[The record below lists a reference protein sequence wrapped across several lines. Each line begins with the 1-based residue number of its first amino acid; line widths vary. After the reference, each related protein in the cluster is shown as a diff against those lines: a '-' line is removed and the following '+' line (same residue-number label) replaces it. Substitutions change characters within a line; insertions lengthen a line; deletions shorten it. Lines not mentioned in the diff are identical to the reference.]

1 MQTRR
6 KRATRVAAKA
16 TKPQPKQTKATK
28 RKSQNVKAK
37 GDSVPVAKR
46 ARHAGVSEDE
56 LEANDITSSAVEE
69 DVKNK
74 ETTSKEIQTE
84 VSGNDM
90 GQSNQSN
97 TLSKS
102 KRKRRRS
109 STKGRRKAKR
119 KPSILGTIFSPV
131 YKFFGQAV
139 DEESD
144 KDTSSSSTDEL
155 EEQVPEVSST
165 TDELPAVEEQK
176 HVESTT
182 TQSKDDS
189 GMLTA
194 LEEPS
199 SSPTPVD
206 QQENSTDEAQD
217 STVDLSYLQP
227 AAVTTTANYDPDW
240 EVFDPFYFIKHLPPL
255 SDEQRCRQPALPLK
269 TRSSPELSLV
279 LDLDETLVHCSL
291 TELHDADLT
300 FSVLF
305 QGVMYQVY
313 VRTRPDF
320 SEFLERMSKFYEII
334 LFTAS
339 KKVYANKLLNM
350 LDGEKKLVK
359 HRLFREHCVCV
370 QGNYIKDLNILG
382 RDLSK
387 TVIVDNSPQ
396 AFAYQLSNGIPI
408 LSWFSDKT
416 DRELLKLAPFLE
428 SLAATGG
435 DVRPKVKQ
443 KFRLHELLPP

>member
-6 KRATRVAAKA
+6 KRPTREVAKVS
-16 TKPQPKQTKATK
+16 KQPPKSVK
-28 RKSQNVKAK
+28 RKSQVKCCVKPPPTKKAK
-37 GDSVPVAKR
+37 KTKPNQDQGEFVEENEKTVFAELVNGEKCDPVDSQLPNETAQID
-46 ARHAGVSEDE
+46 APDG
-56 LEANDITSSAVEE
+56 TSSV
-69 DVKNK
+69 
-74 ETTSKEIQTE
+74 
-84 VSGNDM
+84 
-90 GQSNQSN
+90 
-97 TLSKS
+97 KS
-102 KRKRRRS
+102 KRRRRKS
-109 STKGRRKAKR
+109 STRPRKAKR
-119 KPSILGTIFSPV
+119 SPSLFSPS
-131 YKFFGQAV
+131 YKIPNQAT
-139 DEESD
+139 EEENNA
-144 KDTSSSSTDEL
+144 DTKVGATDIL

-165 TDELPAVEEQK
+165 TDGLDTIDEQP
-176 HVESTT
+176 VTDAI
-182 TQSKDDS
+182 SKEDS
-189 GMLTA
+189 GMLSA

-199 SSPTPVD
+199 LNPPGIHQGVNAD
-206 QQENSTDEAQD
+206 DGN
-217 STVDLSYLQP
+217 VPDLSYLQP
-227 AAVTTTANYDPDW
+227 VVINNTANYDPDW

-255 SDEQRCRQPALPLK
+255 TEDQRCRQPALPLK

-291 TELHDADLT
+291 TELPDADLT

-305 QGVMYQVY
+305 QGILYQVY

-408 LSWFSDKT
+408 LSWFSDKA

-428 SLAATGG
+428 SLAISGG

>member
-6 KRATRVAAKA
+6 KRPARETVKVS
-16 TKPQPKQTKATK
+16 KPPSKPGK
-28 RKSQNVKAK
+28 RKAQVKSSVKPPPTKKAK
-37 GDSVPVAKR
+37 KSKPNQA
-46 ARHAGVSEDE
+46 E
-56 LEANDITSSAVEE
+56 VEK
-69 DVKNK
+69 D
-74 ETTSKEIQTE
+74 ETTYDAVVNDEVNDEIDSKLPDPIAKIDALNGAA
-84 VSGNDM
+84 V
-90 GQSNQSN
+90 
-97 TLSKS
+97 KP
-102 KRKRRRS
+102 KRRRRKS
-109 STKGRRKAKR
+109 SIRPRKAKR
-119 KPSILGTIFSPV
+119 SPSLFSPS
-131 YKFFGQAV
+131 YKIPSQTA
-139 DEESD
+139 EEENDTKTKSD
-144 KDTSSSSTDEL
+144 DTNVL

-165 TDELPAVEEQK
+165 TDGLDTIDEQPVVDAISKEE
-176 HVESTT
+176 
-182 TQSKDDS
+182 S
-189 GMLTA
+189 GMLSA

-199 SSPTPVD
+199 SVPHTV
-206 QQENSTDEAQD
+206 QQGINTDD
-217 STVDLSYLQP
+217 GNVPDLSYLQP
-227 AAVTTTANYDPDW
+227 AVVNNSNYDPDW

-255 SDEQRCRQPALPLK
+255 TEDQRCRQPALPLK

-291 TELHDADLT
+291 TELPDADLT

-305 QGVMYQVY
+305 QGIMYQVY

-408 LSWFSDKT
+408 LSWFSDKS

-428 SLAATGG
+428 SLAVSGG

>member
-6 KRATRVAAKA
+6 KRSTRGA
-16 TKPQPKQTKATK
+16 TKSAKPTPKPTKGTK
-28 RKSQNVKAK
+28 RKLQNGKAN
-37 GDSVPVAKR
+37 GDATPLPKR
-46 ARHAGVSEDE
+46 LRHAGTSEEKPEID
-56 LEANDITSSAVEE
+56 AISSSAIDEE
-69 DVKNK
+69 IKNK
-74 ETTSKEIQTE
+74 ETKSKEIQTE
-84 VSGNDM
+84 VCGSDLGSSTQDNV
-90 GQSNQSN
+90 
-97 TLSKS
+97 TPKS
-102 KRKRRRS
+102 KRRRRKS
-109 STKGRRKAKR
+109 STRGRKKAKR

-144 KDTSSSSTDEL
+144 KDTSSSSTEEL

-165 TDELPAVEEQK
+165 TDELPSVEEEQ
-176 HVESTT
+176 VDST
-182 TQSKDDS
+182 SKNDDS
-189 GMLTA
+189 GMLSA
-194 LEEPS
+194 LEEPTSIPPTDIQVDNS
-199 SSPTPVD
+199 SEES
-206 QQENSTDEAQD
+206 QD

-227 AAVTTTANYDPDW
+227 AAVTSTANYDPDW

-255 SDEQRCRQPALPLK
+255 TDEQKCRQPALPLK

-320 SEFLERMSKFYEII
+320 NEFLERMSKFYEII

-408 LSWFSDKT
+408 LSWFSDKA
-416 DRELLKLAPFLE
+416 DCELLKLAPFLE
-428 SLAATGG
+428 SLATTGG

>member
-1 MQTRR
+1 MVMQTRR
-6 KRATRVAAKA
+6 KRHPQSQNGPAKA
-16 TKPQPKQTKATK
+16 SSPKSKKATVK
-28 RKSQNVKAK
+28 RKSQNQKCELGDEKSLAVPPLLKKSKLNPKKNNGIESISSSLKGSEQAK
-37 GDSVPVAKR
+37 
-46 ARHAGVSEDE
+46 
-56 LEANDITSSAVEE
+56 N
-69 DVKNK
+69 
-74 ETTSKEIQTE
+74 TTSKEIQTIVCGE
-84 VSGNDM
+84 DLKTTEKSSKPKKKVSRRK
-90 GQSNQSN
+90 
-97 TLSKS
+97 SKS
-102 KRKRRRS
+102 
-109 STKGRRKAKR
+109 GRRKSR

-131 YKFFGQAV
+131 YKFFSQAA
-139 DEESD
+139 DDESD
-144 KDTSSSSTDEL
+144 KETSSSSAEEL

-165 TDELPAVEEQK
+165 TDEPLPTEVPLADSSSQVEEG
-176 HVESTT
+176 
-182 TQSKDDS
+182 DS
-189 GMLTA
+189 GMLSA
-194 LEEPS
+194 LEEPTS
-199 SSPTPVD
+199 APQKGQDIESQD
-206 QQENSTDEAQD
+206 QT
-217 STVDLSYLQP
+217 TDLSYLQP
-227 AAVTTTANYDPDW
+227 VAVPNNNTYDPDW

-255 SDEQRCRQPALPLK
+255 TEEQRCRQPALPLK

-291 TELHDADLT
+291 TELDDADLT
-300 FSVLF
+300 FTVLF
-305 QGVMYQVY
+305 QGVMYKVY

-320 SEFLERMSKFYEII
+320 QEFLERMSKCYEII

-408 LSWFSDKT
+408 VSWFSDKL

-428 SLAATGG
+428 SLATSGG

>member
-1 MQTRR
+1 MQTRQKRRAWAGQAKSSRPAQKGTKAAVNR
-6 KRATRVAAKA
+6 KRKNAKLNGTVSDPLRMSTLQKKTRRSGMYEDDSAA
-16 TKPQPKQTKATK
+16 
-28 RKSQNVKAK
+28 V
-37 GDSVPVAKR
+37 
-46 ARHAGVSEDE
+46 H
-56 LEANDITSSAVEE
+56 ITSS
-69 DVKNK
+69 DNDMDK
-74 ETTSKEIQTE
+74 TRTQSKWIQTE
-84 VSGNDM
+84 VSGNDL
-90 GQSNQSN
+90 GSADGDGCSP
-97 TLSKS
+97 KS
-102 KRKRRRS
+102 KVGKKSPRKER
-109 STKGRRKAKR
+109 AKR

-131 YKFFGQAV
+131 YKFFGQSNE
-139 DEESD
+139 EESE
-144 KDTSSSSTDEL
+144 KNTSASSTAEL

-165 TDELPAVEEQK
+165 TDELPSSELQAAETSSQAEGGAGIL
-176 HVESTT
+176 S
-182 TQSKDDS
+182 
-189 GMLTA
+189 A
-194 LEEPS
+194 LEEPAS
-199 SSPTPVD
+199 RPPPNANEGV
-206 QQENSTDEAQD
+206 QD
-217 STVDLSYLQP
+217 TSVDLSYLQP
-227 AAVTTTANYDPDW
+227 SVVTLTTAYDPDW

-255 SDEQRCRQPALPLK
+255 TEEQRCRQPALPLK

-291 TELHDADLT
+291 TELPDADLT

-313 VRTRPDF
+313 VRTRPNF
-320 SEFLERMSKFYEII
+320 SEFLERMSKCYEII

-382 RDLSK
+382 RDLTK

-408 LSWFSDKT
+408 VSWFSDKT
-416 DRELLKLAPFLE
+416 DRELMKLVPFLE
-428 SLAATGG
+428 SLAVSGG

>member
-1 MQTRR
+1 MRTRR
-6 KRATRVAAKA
+6 KRAVNEPSTVAK
-16 TKPQPKQTKATK
+16 TSSKVTK
-28 RKSQNVKAK
+28 RKSQTVKCSVNATPKKAK
-37 GDSVPVAKR
+37 RTKAQEAEKPEKESKD
-46 ARHAGVSEDE
+46 VSTKE
-56 LEANDITSSAVEE
+56 LVNDMNT
-69 DVKNK
+69 KK
-74 ETTSKEIQTE
+74 IQTE
-84 VSGNDM
+84 FSGEDLEIEIVPNEAAV
-90 GQSNQSN
+90 
-97 TLSKS
+97 KP
-102 KRKRRRS
+102 KRRRRKS
-109 STKGRRKAKR
+109 STRAKRGKR
-119 KPSILGTIFSPV
+119 KPSLFSPS
-131 YKFFGQAV
+131 YKIPSQV
-139 DEESD
+139 TEEESD
-144 KDTSSSSTDEL
+144 KETSSNSTDEL

-165 TDELPAVEEQK
+165 TEGLGSIEEQSADISAVEGE
-176 HVESTT
+176 
-182 TQSKDDS
+182 S
-189 GMLTA
+189 GMLSA

-199 SSPTPVD
+199 ASPDGYQMRQNVD
-206 QQENSTDEAQD
+206 DLQNTA
-217 STVDLSYLQP
+217 VDLSYLQP
-227 AAVTTTANYDPDW
+227 AVVTSPSSYDPDW
-240 EVFDPFYFIKHLPPL
+240 EVFDPFFFIKHLPPL
-255 SDEQRCRQPALPLK
+255 SEEQRCRQPALPLK

-291 TELHDADLT
+291 TELPDADLT

-305 QGVMYQVY
+305 QGIMYQVY

-320 SEFLERMSKFYEII
+320 EEFLERMSKFYEII

-408 LSWFSDKT
+408 VSWFSDKN

-428 SLAATGG
+428 SLAVSGG

>member
-6 KRATRVAAKA
+6 KRLTREA
-16 TKPQPKQTKATK
+16 TKVPKQPSKPVK
-28 RKSQNVKAK
+28 RKSQVKCCVKPPPTKKAK
-37 GDSVPVAKR
+37 KTKPNKAEVESVKENDKTVYDDLVNNEKNDQIDSQLPNETAQLDTLNG
-46 ARHAGVSEDE
+46 AS
-56 LEANDITSSAVEE
+56 
-69 DVKNK
+69 VKP
-74 ETTSKEIQTE
+74 
-84 VSGNDM
+84 
-90 GQSNQSN
+90 
-97 TLSKS
+97 
-102 KRKRRRS
+102 KRRRRKS
-109 STKGRRKAKR
+109 SSRPRKAKR
-119 KPSILGTIFSPV
+119 SPSLFSPS
-131 YKFFGQAV
+131 YKIPNQIT
-139 DEESD
+139 EEEN
-144 KDTSSSSTDEL
+144 DTETKSSATNVL
-155 EEQVPEVSST
+155 EEQVPVVSST
-165 TDELPAVEEQK
+165 TDGLDTIDEQP
-176 HVESTT
+176 TT
-182 TQSKDDS
+182 GAISKEDS
-189 GMLTA
+189 GMLSA

-199 SSPTPVD
+199 STPD
-206 QQENSTDEAQD
+206 GIQQGISADDGN
-217 STVDLSYLQP
+217 VPDLSYLQP
-227 AAVTTTANYDPDW
+227 VVVNTPANYDPDW

-255 SDEQRCRQPALPLK
+255 TEDQRCRQPALPLK

-291 TELHDADLT
+291 TELPDADLT

-305 QGVMYQVY
+305 QGIMYQVY

-408 LSWFSDKT
+408 LSWFSDKS

-428 SLAATGG
+428 SLAVSGG